1 MNEAELKELA
11 RAHGYVRMGLCAPEP
26 FERWRAASACA
37 HKTARH
43 LHADP
48 LEDVPWA
55 RALCVLAAPYP
66 MYKPVGG
73 VSVCAYYVAYN
84 AAHARMQ
91 ALLNALGERGVRAQ
105 EARIPLKPAAL
116 RARLGAYGRNGLI
129 QLEGLGSCVML
140 GCVALGE
147 GFEAECTDAHDD
159 LVACAAGE
167 SPYAHEACISDSN
180 AQCKRGQ
187 SRGVSLPQ
195 DRHICGSC
203 RRCMDACPTGAL
215 SERGLDHARC
225 LRSHMLQGPPVPDE
239 LRRAMGGRL
248 LGCEECLRAC
258 PRNAGAVGAA
268 LDAPDELRRVLD
280 ISRALDERTR
290 ADYMRDFGAL
300 LGWNMAIPN
309 RVLAQAVLVAANL
322 GMHELA
328 PLIAPL
334 AKSNSAAVKE
344 HAIWAL
350 ERLEGINNV

>member
-1 MNEAELKELA
+1 MNEAELRALA
-11 RAHGYVRMGLCAPEP
+11 RAHGYARMGLCTPEP

-43 LHADP
+43 LHANP

-66 MYKPVGG
+66 MYKPIGG

-91 ALLNALGERGVRAQ
+91 ALIESLHERGVEAQ

-116 RARLGAYGRNGLI
+116 RAHLGAYGRNGLI

-147 GFEAECTDAHDD
+147 GFELECADAH
-159 LVACAAGE
+159 A
-167 SPYAHEACISDSN
+167 ACIDASAARQPEYN
-180 AQCKRGQ
+180 RQPMQ
-187 SRGVSLPQ
+187 GVSLPQ

-203 RRCMDACPTGAL
+203 RRCIDACPTGAL
-215 SERGLDHARC
+215 SEQGLDHARC

-239 LRRAMGGRL
+239 LRAAMGGRL

-258 PRNAGAVGAA
+258 PRNAGAVSSS
-268 LDAPDELRRVLD
+268 LDAPVELRRVLD
-280 ISRALDERTR
+280 ISRALGEHTR

-309 RVLAQAVLVAANL
+309 RVLAQIVLVAANL

-334 AKSNSAAVKE
+334 TKSNSAAVKE
-344 HAIWAL
+344 HALWAL
-350 ERLEGINNV
+350 EKLKGINNV